1 MKGKLKA
8 ISLVLIPIFFSAVLL
23 FAFDKFL
30 DKQIELNYND
40 ALGKT
45 YGVDEMNK
53 GIKLLSHNAKKDDL
67 IILGSSELANADY
80 IAQNPANIFP
90 NNHLA
95 SSPSLVGRAYVQD
108 LLNGIKIGA
117 LGDSFKDK
125 KIILIVSLQ
134 WFLDKEIN
142 RDGFKAHFSEL
153 QFYKTMNNEKISENE
168 KKYICTRVS
177 NLAAGESSLAA
188 ILIYSYL
195 YSHENVFSKVGLE
208 ILKPY
213 YLLKEKF
220 LDLKDKYLSYK
231 AVKRFKDNISSN
243 TKEIDWEKEEK
254 LAVDTGKSECTNN
267 DLYVYDDYYNTY
279 LKPNIDSLKDSF
291 KDIDLVNS
299 NEMKDYELFLKMCK
313 QTGVKPYIVF
323 MSTNGYYYD
332 FTGLTKE
339 KRDKFYDK
347 LVQLANMYD
356 FDYLDLRDHEYE
368 PYFFKDVMHLGWKGW
383 LYVDRKIAEYY
394 S

>member
-8 ISLVLIPIFFSAVLL
+8 IFLVFIPIFLSAVLL

-30 DKQIELNYND
+30 DEQIELNYND

-53 GIKLLSHNAKKDDL
+53 GVKLLSHNAKKDDL

-142 RDGFKAHFSEL
+142 KDGFKAHFSEL

-168 KKYICTRVS
+168 KKYICTRVLD
-177 NLAAGESSLAA
+177 LASGESSLAA
-188 ILIYSYL
+188 PLFYSYL

-213 YLLKEKF
+213 YFLKEKF

-231 AVKRFKDNISSN
+231 AVKKFKDNVPNNI
-243 TKEIDWEKEEK
+243 KEIDWEKEEK
-254 LAVDTGKSECTNN
+254 LAIDTGKSECTNN

-347 LVQLANMYD
+347 LVQLANMYNV
-356 FDYLDLRDHEYE
+356 DYLDLRDHEYE

>member
-8 ISLVLIPIFFSAVLL
+8 IFLVFIPIFLSAVLL

-30 DKQIELNYND
+30 DEQIELNYND

-53 GIKLLSHNAKKDDL
+53 GVKLLSHNAKKDDL

-117 LGDSFKDK
+117 LGDGFKDK

-134 WFLDKEIN
+134 WFLEKEIN
-142 RDGFKAHFSEL
+142 KDGFKAHFSEL

-168 KKYICTRVS
+168 KKYICTRILD
-177 NLAAGESSLAA
+177 LASGESSLAA
-188 ILIYSYL
+188 PLFYSYL
-195 YSHENVFSKVGLE
+195 YSHENVFAKVGLE

-213 YLLKEKF
+213 YFLKEKF

-231 AVKRFKDNISSN
+231 AVKKFKDNIPN
-243 TKEIDWEKEEK
+243 NIKEIDWEKEEK
-254 LAVDTGKSECTNN
+254 LATDTGKSECTNN

-299 NEMKDYELFLKMCK
+299 NEMKDYELFLKMCN

-347 LVQLANMYD
+347 LVRLANMYNV
-356 FDYLDLRDHEYE
+356 DYLDLRDHEYE

>member
-1 MKGKLKA
+1 M
-8 ISLVLIPIFFSAVLL
+8 LIPIFFSAVLL

-243 TKEIDWEKEEK
+243 IKEIDWEKEEK

-267 DLYVYDDYYNTY
+267 DLYVYDDYYNEY

-291 KDIDLVNS
+291 KNIDLVNS

-332 FTGLTKE
+332 FTGLTKD

>member
-8 ISLVLIPIFFSAVLL
+8 IFLVFIPIFLSAVLL

-30 DKQIELNYND
+30 DEQIELNYND

-53 GIKLLSHNAKKDDL
+53 GVKLLSHNAKKDDL

-142 RDGFKAHFSEL
+142 KDGFKAHFSEL

-168 KKYICTRVS
+168 KKYICTRVLD
-177 NLAAGESSLAA
+177 LASGESSLAA
-188 ILIYSYL
+188 PLFYSYL

-213 YLLKEKF
+213 YFLKEKF

-231 AVKRFKDNISSN
+231 AVKKFKDNVPNNI
-243 TKEIDWEKEEK
+243 KEIDWEKEEK
-254 LAVDTGKSECTNN
+254 LAIDTGKSECTNN

-291 KDIDLVNS
+291 KDMDLVNS
-299 NEMKDYELFLKMCK
+299 NEMKDYELFLKMCN

-347 LVQLANMYD
+347 LVQLANMYNV
-356 FDYLDLRDHEYE
+356 DYLDLRDHEYE

>member
-8 ISLVLIPIFFSAVLL
+8 IFLVLIPIFLSAVLL

-53 GIKLLSHNAKKDDL
+53 GVKLLSHNAKKDDL

-142 RDGFKAHFSEL
+142 KDGFKAHFSEL
-153 QFYKTMNNEKISENE
+153 QFYKTMNNKKISENE
-168 KKYICTRVS
+168 KKYICTRVLD
-177 NLAAGESSLAA
+177 LASGESSLAA
-188 ILIYSYL
+188 PLFYSYL

-213 YLLKEKF
+213 YFLKEKF

-231 AVKRFKDNISSN
+231 AVKKFKDNVPNNI
-243 TKEIDWEKEEK
+243 KEIDWEKEEK
-254 LAVDTGKSECTNN
+254 LAIDTGKSECTNN

-347 LVQLANMYD
+347 LVQLANMYNV
-356 FDYLDLRDHEYE
+356 DYLDLRDHEYE

>member
-8 ISLVLIPIFFSAVLL
+8 ISLVLIPIFFSAVLI

-243 TKEIDWEKEEK
+243 IKEIDWEKEEK

-267 DLYVYDDYYNTY
+267 DLYVYDDYYNEY

-291 KDIDLVNS
+291 KNIDLVNS

-332 FTGLTKE
+332 FTGLTKD

>member
-8 ISLVLIPIFFSAVLL
+8 IFLVLIPIFLSAVLL

-267 DLYVYDDYYNTY
+267 DLYVYDDYYNEY

-291 KDIDLVNS
+291 KNIDLVNS

-383 LYVDRKIAEYY
+383 L
-394 S
+394 

>member
-1 MKGKLKA
+1 MKVKLKA
-8 ISLVLIPIFFSAVLL
+8 IFLVLIPILFSAVLL

-53 GIKLLSHNAKKDDL
+53 GIRLLEHNAKKDDL
-67 IILGSSELANADY
+67 IILGSSELAEADY

-90 NNHLA
+90 NNYLA

-142 RDGFKAHFSEL
+142 KDGFKAHFSEL

-177 NLAAGESSLAA
+177 DLAARESSLAA
-188 ILIYSYL
+188 PLVYSYL
-195 YSHENVFSKVGLE
+195 YSHENIFSKVGFE

-213 YLLKEKF
+213 YFLKEKF
-220 LDLKDKYLSYK
+220 LGLKDKYLSYK
-231 AVKRFKDNISSN
+231 AVKRFKDDISSN
-243 TKEIDWEKEEK
+243 IKEIDWEKEEK

-267 DLYVYDDYYNTY
+267 DLYVYDGYYDQY

-291 KDIDLVNS
+291 KDVDLVNS
-299 NEMKDYELFLKMCK
+299 NEMKDYELFLKICK
-313 QTGVKPYIVF
+313 QTGVRPYIVF

-332 FTGLTKE
+332 FTGITKE
-339 KRDKFYDK
+339 KRDKFYAK
-347 LVQLANMYD
+347 LVQLATMCN
-356 FDYLDLRDHEYE
+356 FDYLDLRYHEYE

-383 LYVDRKIAEYY
+383 LYVDRKITEYY

>member
-8 ISLVLIPIFFSAVLL
+8 IFLVLIPIFLSAVLL

-53 GIKLLSHNAKKDDL
+53 GVKLLSHNAKKDDL

-142 RDGFKAHFSEL
+142 KDGFKAHFSEL

-168 KKYICTRVS
+168 KKYICTRVLD
-177 NLAAGESSLAA
+177 LASGESSLAA
-188 ILIYSYL
+188 PLFYSYL

-213 YLLKEKF
+213 YFLKEKF

-231 AVKRFKDNISSN
+231 AVKKFKDNVPNNI
-243 TKEIDWEKEEK
+243 KEIDWEKEEK
-254 LAVDTGKSECTNN
+254 LAIDTGKSECTNN

-347 LVQLANMYD
+347 LVQLANMYNV
-356 FDYLDLRDHEYE
+356 DYLDLRDHEYE

>member
-8 ISLVLIPIFFSAVLL
+8 IFLVFIPIFLSAVLL

-30 DKQIELNYND
+30 DEQIELNYND

-45 YGVDEMNK
+45 YGVDKMNK
-53 GIKLLSHNAKKDDL
+53 GVKLLSHNAKKDDL

-117 LGDSFKDK
+117 LGDGFKDK

-134 WFLDKEIN
+134 WFLEKEIN
-142 RDGFKAHFSEL
+142 KDGFKAHFSEL

-168 KKYICTRVS
+168 KKYICTRVLD
-177 NLAAGESSLAA
+177 LASGESSLAA
-188 ILIYSYL
+188 PLFYSYL
-195 YSHENVFSKVGLE
+195 YSRENVFAKVGLE

-213 YLLKEKF
+213 YFLKEKF

-231 AVKRFKDNISSN
+231 AVKKFKDNIPN
-243 TKEIDWEKEEK
+243 NIKEIDWEKEEK
-254 LAVDTGKSECTNN
+254 LATDTGKSECTNN

-299 NEMKDYELFLKMCK
+299 NEMKDYELFLKMCN

-347 LVQLANMYD
+347 LVQLANMYNV
-356 FDYLDLRDHEYE
+356 DYLDLRDHEYE

>member
-8 ISLVLIPIFFSAVLL
+8 IFLVFIPIFLSAVLL

-30 DKQIELNYND
+30 DEQIELNYND

-53 GIKLLSHNAKKDDL
+53 GVKLLSHNAKKDDL

-117 LGDSFKDK
+117 LGDGFKDK

-134 WFLDKEIN
+134 WFLEKEIN
-142 RDGFKAHFSEL
+142 KDGFKAHFSEL

-168 KKYICTRVS
+168 KKYICTRVLD
-177 NLAAGESSLAA
+177 LASGESSLAA
-188 ILIYSYL
+188 PLFYSYL
-195 YSHENVFSKVGLE
+195 YSSENVFAKVGLE

-213 YLLKEKF
+213 YFLKEKF

-231 AVKRFKDNISSN
+231 AVKKFKDNIPN
-243 TKEIDWEKEEK
+243 NIKEIDWEKEEK
-254 LAVDTGKSECTNN
+254 LAIDTGKSECTNN

-299 NEMKDYELFLKMCK
+299 NEMKDYELFLKMCN

-347 LVQLANMYD
+347 LVQLANMYNV
-356 FDYLDLRDHEYE
+356 DYLDLRDHEYE